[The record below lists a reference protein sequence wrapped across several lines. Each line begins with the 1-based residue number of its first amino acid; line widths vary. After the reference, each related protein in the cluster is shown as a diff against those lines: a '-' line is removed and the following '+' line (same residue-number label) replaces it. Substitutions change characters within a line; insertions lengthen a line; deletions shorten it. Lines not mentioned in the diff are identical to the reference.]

1 MTVRLSKEPADA
13 LRAAEHHEL
22 ELIDP
27 ETHRR
32 YVLVDSETHQRAM
45 RALQR
50 QQDFDAIARGLRE
63 MEAGGGEPLDQ
74 AFADIRRRLN
84 LCSAE

>member
-1 MTVRLSKEPADA
+1 MTVQLSKELADA
-13 LRAAEHHEL
+13 LRATDDHEL

-32 YVLVDSETHQRAM
+32 YVLVDSETHLLAM

-50 QQDFDAIARGLRE
+50 QQDLDAIARGLRE
-63 MEAGGGEPLDQ
+63 MEAGGGEPLEQ

-84 LCSAE
+84 LPRP